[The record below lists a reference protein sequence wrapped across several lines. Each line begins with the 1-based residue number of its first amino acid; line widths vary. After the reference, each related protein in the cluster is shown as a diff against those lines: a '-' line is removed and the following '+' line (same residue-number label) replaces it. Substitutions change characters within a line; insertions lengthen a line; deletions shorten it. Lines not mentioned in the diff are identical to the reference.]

1 MTHLRALFLPT
12 AAIALVFGIS
22 PPDPDLT
29 GEPLPVPFDH
39 TLLAADQSPNSQQ
52 NQIQFRESETP
63 RPGKW

>member
-1 MTHLRALFLPT
+1 MTPLRAVLLPT
-12 AAIALVFGIS
+12 AVIALVFGIS

-52 NQIQFRESETP
+52 NQAQFRESGNSPP
-63 RPGKW
+63 R

>member
-1 MTHLRALFLPT
+1 MTPLRAVLLPT
-12 AAIALVFGIS
+12 AVIALVFGIS

-52 NQIQFRESETP
+52 NQAQFRESENFPP
-63 RPGKW
+63 R